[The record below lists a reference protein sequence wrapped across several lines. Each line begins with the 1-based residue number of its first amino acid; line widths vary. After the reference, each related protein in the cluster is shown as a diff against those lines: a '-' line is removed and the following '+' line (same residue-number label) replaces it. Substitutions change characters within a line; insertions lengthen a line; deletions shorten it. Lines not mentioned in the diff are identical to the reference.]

1 MAIAGEVRSA
11 SQIGGLKDAGH
22 RLHPGAWL
30 AWLAGGCAAVFL
42 TSNPLYLSLA
52 FLVGTGVYLSVRDS
66 PKGRAFGAF
75 VFIGLA
81 FAVISIPFN
90 VLTGSSGPSV
100 IATVPELSFP
110 SWFGGFTLGGD
121 ITGEA
126 LMTATNRAVG
136 IATLVVFAG
145 AFNASI
151 DHFRLMRLAPR
162 ALSQLM
168 LTLTVAIVVLPQ
180 AVAHARSVA
189 EAQRLRGKP
198 ARGLRALPGLL
209 LPTLHGA
216 LERSVQR
223 AESMDARGFGGRGQ
237 TGGRAGGGA
246 FAGVVGVLGLGA
258 ATWGAF
264 AHYWYGAGLLPTL
277 AIAGGVML
285 VGIALLRGAGVETT
299 RLRAD
304 RWAPLDAI
312 IAIAAVLAAVLM
324 LALRASGAGDAG
336 YLAYPEVVAP
346 AFHPIGALA
355 MLLLLAPALAS
366 GARGTRP

>member
-1 MAIAGEVRSA
+1 MTIAGEVRSA
-11 SQIGGLKDAGH
+11 SQIGAPPEVGH

-30 AWLAGGCAAVFL
+30 VWLSGGCAAVFL

-52 FLVGTGVYLSVRDS
+52 FLVGTGVYLSVHES

-75 VFIGLA
+75 VLIGLV

-100 IATVPELSFP
+100 IATMPELSFP

-121 ITGEA
+121 ITGES
-126 LMTATNRAVG
+126 LMTATNRALG

-223 AESMDARGFGGRGQ
+223 AESMDARGFGGGD
-237 TGGRAGGGA
+237 GAGGGA
-246 FAGVVGVLGLGA
+246 FAGVVGVLGLGV

-277 AIAGGVML
+277 AIAGGVVL

-304 RWAPLDAI
+304 RWAPLDAF
-312 IAIAAVLAAVLM
+312 IAIAAVLAVVLM

-346 AFHPIGALA
+346 AFHPVGAIA
-355 MLLLLAPALAS
+355 MLLLLVPALAS
-366 GARGTRP
+366 GTRGTRS